1 VHDEWGGNKKQLSLQ
16 NTSHPTNQKKI
27 DDDDDG
33 ENKNRNRTR
42 SFNASKKV
50 VLMMVV
56 VVKTRTW
63 FLVTELWQS
72 SLFTAT
78 SAKTKQST

>member
-1 VHDEWGGNKKQLSLQ
+1 MHDEWGGNNRNLALK
-16 NTSHPTNQKKI
+16 NTSLATNQKI

-63 FLVTELWQS
+63 FLVAELWQS

-78 SAKTKQST
+78 NAKTKQST